1 MPKFKKLDKELENVE
16 LVCTKTDGT
25 KNDFNRFSL
34 PLKCVGKIYNYE
46 ITLNEAIEKQ
56 AKLKEL
62 INKLNNYNPR
72 NLEKIEEKSRVL
84 ESAKN
89 LFDVRDDIAD
99 LFEKG
104 IILRMNQKVLTMSCL
119 KNILIM

>member
-16 LVCTKTDGT
+16 LICTKTDGT
-25 KNDFNRFSL
+25 KNDFNSFLL
-34 PLKCVGKIYNYE
+34 PLKCIGKIYNYE

-84 ESAKN
+84 ESAKK
-89 LFDVRDDIAD
+89 LFDVRDDIIH

-104 IILRMNQKVLTMSCL
+104 IILRTNQKVLTMSCL